1 MTCCTIICCQYA
13 ERRGPRLIVMANPP
27 LRPAADHSVRRD
39 FEQAMHLL
47 HSDDPGAAAEVCKK
61 ALDVAPDNVDLLT
74 LQGVSLLECRRP
86 REALEPLQRAVGLAP
101 RFARARENLGQALL
115 QTGRLDEAVE
125 QLQSAAELDPASA
138 SARMKLGHA
147 LAALGSGEE
156 ADTIFEEAF
165 RLAPERGRLAEA
177 GEHLREGRTRE
188 CERIC
193 RELLSRQP
201 DEVNALR
208 LLAKV
213 AGETERWGKAEALL
227 RRVLALAPG
236 FHEARLDLARVY
248 KQQDRIED
256 AVSCAA
262 EAADLSPR
270 NSNAHYVH
278 ASMLA
283 IAGRSAEA
291 LEAYRQALNVNSR
304 HTAAWVGMGHL
315 LKTLGQQ
322 EEGIAAYRK
331 AIEQRPNFAEVYWSL
346 ANLKTFR
353 FTPEEVTEMQRRLNE
368 EELDEDARVHF
379 LFTLGKAMEDR
390 KEYARAFEY
399 YAEACNMQRMRISY
413 DPVDTEVVNERIR
426 AAFTASFIAEQEGQ
440 GCPDPAPIFIVGLPR
455 SGSTLIEQILASHSQ
470 AEGTAELPDVGRVI
484 GSLPARCEGEKYPE
498 GLRLL
503 DATDWRELGESYLE
517 LTRRHRRG
525 LPYFTDK
532 MPNNF
537 PSIGLIHLMLPNAK
551 IIDARRHPLDSC
563 FGSFKQHFAHG
574 QTFSYDL
581 LELGEYFLEYRRMMR
596 HWNEVLPGRVLEIRY
611 EDMVRDQEGQTRRL
625 LEYCGL
631 PWEDACLRFYETE
644 RAVRTASSEQVR
656 QPIYSSSVNHWRHFR
671 EELAPLIEVLGDE
684 LEGWD
689 P

>member
-1 MTCCTIICCQYA
+1 MTCCTIICCQYS
-13 ERRGPRLIVMANPP
+13 ERRGPRLIEMANPP
-27 LRPAADHSVRRD
+27 LRPTPADHSMRRN
-39 FEQAMHLL
+39 FEQAMRLL
-47 HSDDPGAAAEVCKK
+47 HSDDPDAAAKICKQ
-61 ALDVAPDNVDLLT
+61 ALTVAPDNVDLLT

-86 REALEPLQRAVGLAP
+86 REALEPLLRAVDLAP
-101 RFARARENLGQALL
+101 RFARARENLGHALL

-125 QLQSAAELDPASA
+125 QLQSAAELDPSSA
-138 SARMKLGHA
+138 STRMKLGHA

-165 RLAPERGRLAEA
+165 RLAPDRGQLAEA
-177 GEHLREGRTRE
+177 GEHLREGRVRE

-201 DEVNALR
+201 DDVNALR

-213 AGETERWGKAEALL
+213 AGEAERWGKAELLL

-248 KQQDRIED
+248 KQQDRIEE

-270 NSNAHYVH
+270 NSNAHYLH

-291 LEAYRQALNVNSR
+291 LETYRQTLNINSW

-331 AIEQRPNFAEVYWSL
+331 AIEQRPNFGEVYWSL

-353 FTPEEVTEMQRRLNE
+353 FTPEEVTEMQRRLDK

-379 LFTLGKAMEDR
+379 LFTLGKAMEDQ

-399 YAEACNMQRMRISY
+399 YAEACDSQRMRIAY
-413 DPVDTEVVNERIR
+413 DPVDTEVINERIR
-426 AAFTASFIAEQEGQ
+426 AFFTKDFIEEHAGH

-484 GSLPARCEGEKYPE
+484 SSLPARCEGQKYPE

-517 LTRRHRRG
+517 LTRRHRSG
-525 LPYFTDK
+525 LPFFTDK

-581 LELGEYFLEYRRMMR
+581 VEIGEYFLEYRRMMR
-596 HWNEVLPGRVLEIRY
+596 HWQQVLPGRVLEVRY

-625 LEYCGL
+625 LDYCGL
-631 PWEDACLRFYETE
+631 DWEDACLRFYDTE

-656 QPIYSSSVNHWRHFR
+656 QPIYTSSINHWRHFR
-671 EELAPLIEVLGDE
+671 KELAPLIEVLGDE

-689 P
+689 